1 MSEGF
6 NVHFPAMVG
15 DVMYLLTQGGEIRE
29 AVVEG
34 YTVDGCSPY
43 QVCVRLSV
51 DGKTMYRR
59 LASVGRMIFPNRQSA
74 EVAAKTEGTLDYG
87 EENH

>member
-15 DVMYLLTQGGEIRE
+15 ETMYLLTQGGEIRE
-29 AVVEG
+29 GVVEG

-43 QVCVRLSV
+43 RVCVRLSV

-59 LASVGRMIFPNRQSA
+59 LASVGRTIFPNRQSA
-74 EVAAKTEGTLDYG
+74 EVAAKTEVGT
-87 EENH
+87 

>member
-6 NVHFPAMVG
+6 SVHFPAKVG

-43 QVCVRLSV
+43 KVCVRLSV
-51 DGKTMYRR
+51 EGKTMYRR
-59 LASVGRMIFPNRQSA
+59 LASVGRTIFPNRQSA
-74 EVAAKTEGTLDYG
+74 EVAAVAG
-87 EENH
+87 

>member
-15 DVMYLLTQGGEIRE
+15 ETMYLLTYGGGEIRE
-29 AVVEG
+29 CVVEG
-34 YTVDGCSPY
+34 YIVYGCSPY
-43 QVCVRLSV
+43 KICVRLSV

-59 LASVGRMIFPNRQSA
+59 LASVGRTIFANRQSA
-74 EVAAKTEGTLDYG
+74 EVAAKTEGEKL
-87 EENH
+87 

>member
-15 DVMYLLTQGGEIRE
+15 DVMYLLTHSGEILE
-29 AVVEG
+29 CVVEG

-43 QVCVRLSV
+43 KVCVRLAV
-51 DGKTMYRR
+51 EGKTMYRR
-59 LASVGRMIFPNRQSA
+59 LASVGRTIFPNRQSA
-74 EVAAKTEGTLDYG
+74 EVAAKTEGEG
-87 EENH
+87 

>member
-6 NVHFPAMVG
+6 SVHFPARVG

-29 AVVEG
+29 GVVEG

-43 QVCVRLSV
+43 KVCVRLSV
-51 DGKTMYRR
+51 EGKTMYRR
-59 LASVGRMIFPNRQSA
+59 GKGYICRDCKMKEEKHGR
-74 EVAAKTEGTLDYG
+74 LD
-87 EENH
+87 

>member
-29 AVVEG
+29 GVIEG
-34 YTVDGCSPY
+34 YTLDGCSP
-43 QVCVRLSV
+43 
-51 DGKTMYRR
+51 
-59 LASVGRMIFPNRQSA
+59 
-74 EVAAKTEGTLDYG
+74 
-87 EENH
+87 